1 MGKGIHTGWDSFSN
15 FLQFDLR
22 EESKV
27 RFWTIFG
34 VVTAPLKDLFHLAVN
49 KEALVSSYLAG
60 PSEGEASNGVISSSS
75 TVDTFLG
82 VLVL

>member
-27 RFWTIFG
+27 RFWTNIWCG
-34 VVTAPLKDLFHLAVN
+34 DSPLKDLFHLAVN